1 MNANLVLLKKNGSH
15 KAFALA
21 RHVTVIGRR
30 DDCDLRIPLPMVS
43 RRHCALSLNK
53 DSMLLRDLGSRG
65 GTYVNDQR
73 VDDQTTVKAGDY
85 LRIGPLIFVCQI
97 DGKPEKI
104 VPPPAKAAPPAAKAK
119 PKPQPPKAGEGAPTP
134 PAARR
139 RKICPTS
146 TSPTAS
152 SIWMNRTPIWKTSRT
167 PDPAV
172 DSIALSCHGERRRSH
187 LPLAR
192 LRLFPLP
199 LQGRALLRSRND
211 ICVNR
216 SATRGTEFHISGLAD
231 LRRIW

>member
-53 DSMLLRDLGSRG
+53 DSMLLRNLGSRG

-85 LRIGPLIFVCQI
+85 LRIGPLVFVCQI

-119 PKPQPPKAGEGAPTP
+119 PKPQPPKAGKAPD
-134 PAARR
+134 
-139 RKICPTS
+139 
-146 TSPTAS
+146 AS
-152 SIWMNRTPIWKTSRT
+152 GSKAEEDLS
-167 PDPAV
+167 DLDV
-172 DSIALSCHGERRRSH
+172 SDSFLNLDESDS
-187 LPLAR
+187 
-192 LRLFPLP
+192 
-199 LQGRALLRSRND
+199 
-211 ICVNR
+211 
-216 SATRGTEFHISGLAD
+216 D
-231 LRRIW
+231 LEDLKNV